1 MGFADAHVKLS
12 PGLYRLHSQ
21 FMRHGLDFYGI
32 LRRLRESHWVH
43 ALNFDNL
50 NDTESRADESLLSA
64 YRVDFYLPSS
74 PTKSAA

>member
-1 MGFADAHVKLS
+1 MRAHMTGAFIAPADFNHRTSWNSMK
-12 PGLYRLHSQ
+12 
-21 FMRHGLDFYGI
+21 DFYGI

>member
-1 MGFADAHVKLS
+1 MK
-12 PGLYRLHSQ
+12 
-21 FMRHGLDFYGI
+21 DFYGI
-32 LRRLRESHWVH
+32 LCCLCKSHWVH

-50 NDTESRADESLLSA
+50 NDTESRTDESLLLA